1 MSKEFKRITGTVIF
15 ITVSVVL
22 LLAITIAN
30 TSAEQINSNMVK
42 VTENNFSRVIYHNT
56 KEFKN
61 NNMDKESLSNPMINF
76 INNSNMAQRKY

>member
-42 VTENNFSRVIYHNT
+42 VTENN
-56 KEFKN
+56 
-61 NNMDKESLSNPMINF
+61 
-76 INNSNMAQRKY
+76 

>member
-56 KEFKN
+56 
-61 NNMDKESLSNPMINF
+61 
-76 INNSNMAQRKY
+76 RV